1 MSTSK
6 IVNGERPGDLE
17 GDLDYIPR
25 GTLGY
30 LAVAAREKKLKK
42 RDLLVENFIDA
53 KLGFVPESRGA
64 ITIALTNV
72 GDKIDDIYK
81 KTIKYE
87 NTRPE
92 IRAKEIRAYYKSLTA
107 RQTMTNIELG
117 HLTDANSIIEGRR
130 YDPTTFTVGALTSSS
145 RAMEVVALHELRA
158 SALAQSNWSSL
169 DSDKIEKSKRDEL
182 DFMSTLDENELT
194 VRWSA
199 AWESINNEYTFW
211 SSMANQTEQNIKAS
225 SYIRN

>member
-1 MSTSK
+1 
-6 IVNGERPGDLE
+6 
-17 GDLDYIPR
+17 
-25 GTLGY
+25 
-30 LAVAAREKKLKK
+30 
-42 RDLLVENFIDA
+42 
-53 KLGFVPESRGA
+53 
-64 ITIALTNV
+64 
-72 GDKIDDIYK
+72 
-81 KTIKYE
+81 
-87 NTRPE
+87 
-92 IRAKEIRAYYKSLTA
+92 
-107 RQTMTNIELG
+107 
-117 HLTDANSIIEGRR
+117 
-130 YDPTTFTVGALTSSS
+130 
-145 RAMEVVALHELRA
+145 MEVVALHELRA